1 MPKVPASRP
10 ATGSRHPRAG
20 RDAILIIAG
29 STDPTRPSGL
39 CESARAI
46 LADGGTDLLVC
57 DVHALVRPDIG
68 TLDALARLV
77 HVAGKLGGEVV
88 LLDARPELAELL
100 DLAGLADVV
109 RCVVRSVVEDQG

>member
-1 MPKVPASRP
+1 MPKAPASRP
-10 ATGSRHPRAG
+10 ATGSRHPRAW

-46 LADGGTDLLVC
+46 LADAGTHLLAC

-68 TLDALARLV
+68 TLDALARLIL
-77 HVAGKLGGEVV
+77 VAGELGGEVV
-88 LLDARPELAELL
+88 LLDARPELVELV

-109 RCVVRSVVEDQG
+109 RCVSRSGLEPEG